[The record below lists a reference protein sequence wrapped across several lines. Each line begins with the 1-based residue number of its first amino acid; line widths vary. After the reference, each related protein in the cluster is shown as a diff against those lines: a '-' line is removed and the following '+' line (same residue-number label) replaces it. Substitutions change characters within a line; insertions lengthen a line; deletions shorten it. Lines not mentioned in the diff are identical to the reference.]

1 MSTGGTVQF
10 LPPRSAGWTRPAWS
24 GVLSSTLDYSKF
36 KSVFVDIFAQDTSL
50 NGALWADRWGS
61 ASQFTFDSSGLT
73 LTSTAA
79 SGWAPV
85 GFMQAPTGKGAGEGY
100 GLYQFTGY
108 ANAGQGTGI
117 GFIMWRADNIA
128 LDPSQPNVATEID
141 VLESWDK
148 TKT

>member
-1 MSTGGTVQF
+1 MSTRTAMTAFFVAN
-10 LPPRSAGWTRPAWS
+10 SACRNHPAWS
-24 GVLSSTLDYSKF
+24 GVLGSTLDYSKF

-85 GFMQAPTGKGAGEGY
+85 GFMQAPPGKGAGQGY
-100 GLYQFTGY
+100 GL
-108 ANAGQGTGI
+108 
-117 GFIMWRADNIA
+117 
-128 LDPSQPNVATEID
+128 SQC
-141 VLESWDK
+141 
-148 TKT
+148 

>member
-1 MSTGGTVQF
+1 MPTRGAMTALFVAK
-10 LPPRSAGWTRPAWS
+10 SACRTDPAWS

-117 GFIMWRADNIA
+117 GFIMWRADNLN
-128 LDPSQPNVATEID
+128 LDPSQPNV
-141 VLESWDK
+141 
-148 TKT
+148 